1 MIDFGP
7 EENFGGDE
15 GVLFWEEK
23 LEGEESSFV
32 GGVSGAGNL
41 NEEVPC
47 VGLWGLRVDA
57 DDGLRCEPL
66 RLLHDPG
73 RNTHVLF
80 FKLFN

>member
-47 VGLWGLRVDA
+47 VGL
-57 DDGLRCEPL
+57 
-66 RLLHDPG
+66 
-73 RNTHVLF
+73 
-80 FKLFN
+80 